1 MDLTASIEP
10 KSDQLDA
17 VDLIGGPRTF
27 TIKSVA
33 AHNSE
38 QPVNIHLVE
47 SDRPWRP
54 SKSMR
59 RVLVAAWGVDGK
71 AYEGRRL
78 TLYCDPD
85 VEFGGI
91 KVGGSRISHM
101 SHIDKPLAVAL
112 LIKRGKSAVFT
123 VQPLKDAPPVQA
135 AALDR
140 LTPTQKSGIGAQIKR
155 TGISKDDYLALATEA
170 SGRIVGGTDELT
182 ESEAAKVLESLA
194 QIASPIEIQ
203 ESSGLTAAKAALHGE
218 QGALA

>member
-1 MDLTASIEP
+1 
-10 KSDQLDA
+10 

-59 RVLVAAWGVDGK
+59 RVLVAAWGADGK

-123 VQPLKDAPPVQA
+123 VQPLKDSPRREQVATT
-135 AALDR
+135 DH

-170 SGRIVGGTDELT
+170 AGRIVGGTDELT
-182 ESEAAKVLESLA
+182 ESEAAAVLESLA
-194 QIASPIEIQ
+194 QIASPVVEQ
-203 ESSGLTAAKAALHGE
+203 ESSGLAAAKAALHGE

>member
-1 MDLTASIEP
+1 MDLTQSIEP

-27 TIKSVA
+27 TIKSVS

-38 QPVNIHLVE
+38 QPVNIGLVE

-59 RVLVAAWGVDGK
+59 RVLVAAWGADGK

-78 TLYCDPD
+78 TLFCDPD

-123 VQPLKDAPPVQA
+123 VQPLSPGAETSATVKDPTPAQLA
-135 AALDR
+135 AAT
-140 LTPTQKSGIGAQIKR
+140 TP
-155 TGISKDDYLALATEA
+155 
-170 SGRIVGGTDELT
+170 DELMALWGT
-182 ESEAAKVLESLA
+182 STKSASIKAKIAAR
-194 QIASPIEIQ
+194 
-203 ESSGLTAAKAALHGE
+203 KAELDATQGE
-218 QGALA
+218 LGGVV

>member
-1 MDLTASIEP
+1 MDLTQSIEP

-27 TIKSVA
+27 TIKSVS

-38 QPVNIHLVE
+38 QPVNIGLVE

-59 RVLVAAWGVDGK
+59 RVLVAAWGADGK

-78 TLYCDPD
+78 TLFCDPD

-123 VQPLKDAPPVQA
+123 VQPLTDSPATPTDPTPAQLA
-135 AALDR
+135 AAT
-140 LTPTQKSGIGAQIKR
+140 TP
-155 TGISKDDYLALATEA
+155 
-170 SGRIVGGTDELT
+170 DELMALWNT
-182 ESEAAKVLESLA
+182 STKSASIKT
-194 QIASPIEIQ
+194 QIA
-203 ESSGLTAAKAALHGE
+203 ARKAELDATQGE
-218 QGALA
+218 LGGV

>member
-38 QPVNIHLVE
+38 QPVNINLVE

-59 RVLVAAWGVDGK
+59 RVLVAAWGADGK

-123 VQPLKDAPPVQA
+123 VQPLTEPATSKPTDP
-135 AALDR
+135 
-140 LTPTQKSGIGAQIKR
+140 TP
-155 TGISKDDYLALATEA
+155 
-170 SGRIVGGTDELT
+170 
-182 ESEAAKVLESLA
+182 A
-194 QIASPIEIQ
+194 QIADATTPDELMALWNTSTKSATVKAKI
-203 ESSGLTAAKAALHGE
+203 AARKAELDGALHGE